1 VEPTLIFIAG
11 APGVG
16 KSTVARSLMDR
27 LPDTVWL
34 DGDDLWRMSP
44 FRVDETTTA
53 MVERNITVVLR
64 GFLSSGFRHVVLSWV
79 LHRQDIVDRIQ
90 GGLDDL
96 PHDFEHL
103 ALVCDEAEL
112 LTRREESVSQER
124 AQFVIQRQQQIRETG
139 AMLIDT
145 TNRSVAQVVDELSVL
160 VQKA

>member
-1 VEPTLIFIAG
+1 VNPTLIFIAG

-53 MVERNITVVLR
+53 MVERNIAAVLR
-64 GFLSSGFRHVVLSWV
+64 EFLQGGFRYVVLSWV
-79 LHRQDIVDRIQ
+79 LHRQDIVDRII

-96 PHDFEHL
+96 PHDFHHF
-103 ALVCDEAEL
+103 ALVCDETEL
-112 LTRREESVSQER
+112 VVRRGENVSDDR
-124 AQFVIQRQQQIRETG
+124 ARFVSQRQQQIRETG
-139 AMLIDT
+139 ALLVDT
-145 TNRSVAQVVDELSVL
+145 TNRSVAQVVNELTDLISKV
-160 VQKA
+160 